1 MEEMPRARILTQG
14 SVQRAT
20 SNYFTSLLF
29 TVGFAKWDVK
39 FKNMKFNYDALQCTP
54 IPGHTDLSQQNWK
67 IKSKIFI

>member
-39 FKNMKFNYDALQCTP
+39 FKKHE
-54 IPGHTDLSQQNWK
+54 I
-67 IKSKIFI
+67 